1 MGVVTE
7 RNVAPYGVT
16 SPSGVTCL
24 ETESGRMRIC
34 AQMVGTSK
42 ELTRVSLRTYLI
54 SPCSTVLLE
63 KLTVPQLVKK
73 LPAFYGT

>member
-1 MGVVTE
+1 MLPRMGSHRLQGLLAWKQKAAE
-7 RNVAPYGVT
+7 
-16 SPSGVTCL
+16 C
-24 ETESGRMRIC
+24 EFE
-34 AQMVGTSK
+34 QKSK